1 MINSRGYSVP
11 KGSGTLPSMADCGAA
26 KKKLTVRPLQFSGVR
41 KFGESFP
48 VYRESS
54 SRLYV
59 PRAVG
64 IETFGPATMNRCDE
78 RMQPISAE
86 LEFKGGLREHQKQS
100 VELIKQN
107 YEGKNGSCLLCLPC
121 GYGKTCVAIYMIA
134 EMKVKTLILVHKEFL
149 MTQWVERIQEFLPG
163 ARIGYIQQTKCDVE
177 DKDVVIGMIQS
188 VSSRDYDKSVF
199 DQFGQLVV
207 DECFPHR
214 TCIQTDEG
222 PIPIGSLFEQFEL
235 RGRKENLPKILS
247 YNEKSK
253 SFEYK
258 EMTHAWRKGRR
269 GVIRVKLELIRGE
282 GCDGGGAQA
291 PVQEFWCTPE
301 HKILTKNGYKQAKQ
315 LNDDMLVYYSKAG
328 AVDYSGS
335 VGVAPIVHEEVYD
348 IEVEDN
354 HNFVIVTGKVGDG
367 PVVSNCHH
375 IAAKA
380 FSECMFKSQTRYML
394 GLSATPDRA
403 DGMTIL
409 LRWFFGAFEIP
420 IKRPQNTSVQV
431 DIIKNYDG
439 FCAITGVGVSTKK
452 ETVTGV
458 VTNLTNMEH
467 RNELLLNKLK
477 KLDLKKRKVLLLSD
491 RRDHLSYLKK
501 RITEDT
507 HFDGFTCGLYIGGMK
522 AASLKESEA
531 CNILLSTFT
540 MTAEGFDVPSLNT
553 LVMSTPKSNIEQAVG
568 RILRKAGEV
577 PPLVID
583 IYDNHSLLEGM
594 YWKRMRFY
602 KKCGY
607 AIGGSSSGGGHN
619 ESNSK
624 SKKLTDYSFD
634 DSY

>member
-11 KGSGTLPSMADCGAA
+11 KGGAEVETA

-41 KFGESFP
+41 RFGESFP
-48 VYRESS
+48 VFRESS
-54 SRLYV
+54 TRLYM
-59 PRAVG
+59 PRAFG
-64 IETFGPATMNRCDE
+64 IETFGPATVNRCDE
-78 RMQPISAE
+78 RMQPISST
-86 LEFKGGLREHQKQS
+86 LEFKGELREHQKQS
-100 VELIKQN
+100 VELITQN

-134 EMKVKTLILVHKEFL
+134 KMKVKTLILVHKEFL

-163 ARIGYIQQTKCDVE
+163 TRIGYIQQTKCDVE

-188 VSSRDYDKSVF
+188 VSSRDYDRSVF
-199 DQFGQLVV
+199 DRFGQLVV
-207 DECFPHR
+207 DECFPYR
-214 TCIQTDEG
+214 TYIQTDAEEG
-222 PIPIGSLFEQFEL
+222 PIPIGSLFEKWQ
-235 RGRKENLPKILS
+235 RKEKLPKILS
-247 YNEKSK
+247 YNEKTK
-253 SFEYK
+253 IFEYK
-258 EMTHAWRKGRR
+258 EMTHAWRKGKKD
-269 GVIRVKLELIRGE
+269 VIQVKVQSG
-282 GCDGGGAQA
+282 DGD
-291 PVQEFWCTPE
+291 VQEFWCTPE

-315 LNDDMLVYYSKAG
+315 LNSDVLVYYSKSALWSP
-328 AVDYSGS
+328 VDYSGS
-335 VGVAPIVHEEVYD
+335 VGVPPAAGRQEEVYD

-380 FSECMFKSQTRYML
+380 FSECMFKAQAKYML
-394 GLSATPDRA
+394 GLSATPDRT

-409 LRWFFGAFEIP
+409 LKWFFGAFEIP

-431 DIIKNYDG
+431 DIIKNYEG
-439 FCAITGVGVSTKK
+439 FSALAEVGVSTKK

-458 VTNLTNMEH
+458 VTNLTNMQH

-477 KLDLKKRKVLLLSD
+477 TLDLTKRKVLLLSD
-491 RRDHLSYLKK
+491 RRDHLSYLQKQ
-501 RITEDT
+501 INEDT
-507 HFDGFTCGLYIGGMK
+507 HFSGFTCGLYIGGMK
-522 AASLKESEA
+522 ADALKESEA

-568 RILRKAGEV
+568 RILRKVGEV

-602 KKCGY
+602 KKNGY
-607 AIGGSSSGGGHN
+607 VIGGKETVKTVS
-619 ESNSK
+619 ERK
-624 SKKLTDYSFD
+624 TRKLTEYSFD